1 MSNIFDIEDDLKK
14 QQEELKALEAANKPR
29 SGLAS
34 FIAGTVTFGFIALVA
49 PIYIHILVKIAIWS
63 WNLI

>member
-1 MSNIFDIEDDLKK
+1 MSNIFDVEKDPLESP
-14 QQEELKALEAANKPR
+14 QQQIQQTSTR
-29 SGLAS
+29 SGLGS
-34 FIAGTVTFGFIALVA
+34 FIVGTATLAFLAVVV

>member
-1 MSNIFDIEDDLKK
+1 MSSNIFD
-14 QQEELKALEAANKPR
+14 QQSFTPEPPPVQANQR

-34 FIAGTVTFGFIALVA
+34 FIAGTATLAFLAAVA
-49 PIYIHILVKIAIWS
+49 PVYIHILVKIATWS